1 MAGGGSSDGPPA
13 PPGPD
18 PETGLYPGQ
27 SAPLATLTA
36 TDQGGVVAI
45 GAALALVFALVSMLI
60 RFYVRTQFQRSV
72 GSLDDAAS
80 AAATVRLK
88 TPARG

>member
-1 MAGGGSSDGPPA
+1 MAGGGSSA
-13 PPGPD
+13 GPD

-45 GAALALVFALVSMLI
+45 GAALALVFGLVSMLI

-80 AAATVRLK
+80 AAATVRRK
-88 TPARG
+88 APARGYISST